1 MTDRP
6 TDRLRDESPWA
17 AAVDHRFVSEL
28 SGGTLDDD
36 VFARYL
42 IQDYAFVETLTAVFG
57 RALAQAPPA
66 SRAPIAEFLGV
77 LTDEED
83 DYFERSFAALGV
95 ADRAD
100 DPALAPT
107 TAAFRDHLLAA
118 AGEGGYAE
126 TLAVLVP
133 AEWTYLDWA
142 TSVDDPPEREHLR
155 EWVALHAN
163 DEFAGF
169 VDWLRAEL
177 DDELP
182 ALSQRR
188 RRRVEARFDR
198 TVRLEADFFTAA
210 YDDPPHGPTTRR

>member
-1 MTDRP
+1 MCRGPGRRP
-6 TDRLRDESPWA
+6 GA
-17 AAVDHRFVSEL
+17 
-28 SGGTLDDD
+28 
-36 VFARYL
+36 
-42 IQDYAFVETLTAVFG
+42 
-57 RALAQAPPA
+57 
-66 SRAPIAEFLGV
+66 
-77 LTDEED
+77 
-83 DYFERSFAALGV
+83 
-95 ADRAD
+95 RAD
-100 DPALAPT
+100 DSGVSRPRSLGSLLAARSPR
-107 TAAFRDHLLAA
+107 RDHLLAVA
-118 AGEGGYAE
+118 DEGGYAE

-142 TSVDDPPEREHLR
+142 TSVDDPPEREYLR

-198 TVRLEADFFTAA
+198 TVRLEAEFFAAA
-210 YDDPPHGPTTRR
+210 YDDPPHGATTRR